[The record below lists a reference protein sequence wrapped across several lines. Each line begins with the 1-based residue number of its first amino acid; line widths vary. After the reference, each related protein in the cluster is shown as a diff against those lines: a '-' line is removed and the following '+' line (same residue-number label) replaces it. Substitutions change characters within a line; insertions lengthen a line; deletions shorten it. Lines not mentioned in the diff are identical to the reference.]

1 MAAPIKK
8 LTIRGFKSIRAL
20 EDFELRP
27 LNILIGANGAGKSN
41 FVDFFTMLRE
51 MVEQH
56 LQPYVRTHGGADAHL
71 FLGPKVT
78 QEIVG
83 EFHFPPNSY
92 GFTLQR
98 TVGNE
103 LFFAKESTGFK
114 AVFGDTGSIL
124 GTGHLE
130 AKLKDC
136 KDNPGR
142 TARHGVEYHVHKAVS
157 SWTVYHFH
165 DTSNTAAVRR
175 EGSARDHERLRED
188 AGNLAAFLL
197 ELRDAKSPPS
207 AFQLRNASPVAYGLI
222 RDTVRLV
229 APFFDDFKLR
239 PRSNGQDEV
248 VFLEWTQKG
257 SDYPFHPSQ
266 LSDGTLRFI
275 CMATALLQPRPPATM
290 LFDEPE
296 LGLHPYALNVLA
308 GLLKQAASRTQVIVS
323 TQSAPLLDY
332 FEPEDVIVVD
342 RKDGAS
348 SFSRLDK
355 TQLTEWLDQYSL
367 GELWQKNVFDGG
379 PAHE

>member
-51 MVEQH
+51 MVEQR
-56 LQPYVRTHGGADAHL
+56 LQDYVRTHGGADAHL

-83 EFHFPPNSY
+83 EFRFPPNSY
-92 GFTLQR
+92 GFTLKR
-98 TVGNE
+98 TVRNE
-103 LFFAKESTGFK
+103 LFFAGEWTGFK
-114 AVFGDTGSIL
+114 AVFGDIGPTLGS
-124 GTGHLE
+124 GHLE
-130 AKLKDC
+130 AKLKDR
-136 KDNPGR
+136 KDSPGR
-142 TARHGVEYHVHKAVS
+142 TAKHGVEYHVHNAVS

-165 DTSNTAAVRR
+165 DTSDTAAVRG
-175 EGSARDHERLRED
+175 EGSARNHERLLED
-188 AGNLAAFLL
+188 GGNLAAFLL
-197 ELRDAKSPPS
+197 NLRDAKSPAPGI
-207 AFQLRNASPVAYGLI
+207 QLRNASPAPYELI

-239 PRSNGQDEV
+239 PKSNGSDEV
-248 VFLEWTQKG
+248 VLLEWTQKG

-275 CMATALLQPRPPATM
+275 CMATALLQPQPPATM

-308 GLLKQAASRTQVIVS
+308 GLLKQAATRTQVIVS

-342 RKDGAS
+342 RQDGAS
-348 SFSRLDK
+348 GFRRLDK
-355 TQLTEWLDQYSL
+355 TQLAEWLDQYSL
-367 GELWQKNVFDGG
+367 GELWQKNVFEGG